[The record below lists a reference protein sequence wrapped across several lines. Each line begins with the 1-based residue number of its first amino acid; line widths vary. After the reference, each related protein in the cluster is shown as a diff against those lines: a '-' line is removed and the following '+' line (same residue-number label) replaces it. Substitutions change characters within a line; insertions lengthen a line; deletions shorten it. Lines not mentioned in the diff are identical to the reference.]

1 MIVYLSFV
9 SVILFVCLL
18 FFRLA
23 LNFFLLLLL
32 LFLLLFCC
40 FLLFCNVVFL
50 VLGCLKKNNETKQR
64 NQNTEVPHHEDNDE
78 AKQDTNTNTKQF
90 SSCVFVLFDVSVRLN
105 FTSHQSSVC
114 MLFSSICFCF
124 YFLFLM
130 IYCSSTTTTQ
140 SKKMK
145 KQQL

>member
-9 SVILFVCLL
+9 SVILF
-18 FFRLA
+18 
-23 LNFFLLLLL
+23 FLLLLL
-32 LFLLLFCC
+32 LFLFLFCC

-64 NQNTEVPHHEDNDE
+64 NQNTEVPHREDNDE
-78 AKQDTNTNTKQF
+78 ANQDTNTNTTQF

-130 IYCSSTTTTQ
+130 IYCSSTTTNTTQ